1 MKQLLAY
8 SLQKK
13 LITSLAEIPF
23 SIVAQQFYQAPTCFY
38 ALKTVLSNFI
48 FQNGYK
54 TLLAMDMKTHGCVF
68 HAEKPIVI
76 TKVGYRA
83 WKAGIAYSISIWEV
97 GHDHSLSTCFIAPTD
112 VDKIEFFPLKC
123 PVSIKEGKT
132 YYITRTY
139 IESEASDNQSDYVGW
154 LNNKERGA
162 VYPVKQQVVTLIN
175 GFFSDDVNPIKSDS
189 MSNIRTNTLLPF
201 IDFEYTLQY

>member
-1 MKQLLAY
+1 M
-8 SLQKK
+8 KK
-13 LITSLAEIPF
+13 LISSLAEIPF
-23 SIVAQQFYQAPTCFY
+23 SIIAQQFPEASMCFY

-68 HAEKPIVI
+68 STEKPIAI

-83 WKAGIAYSISIWEV
+83 WKPGISYSFSIWQV
-97 GHDHSLSTCFIAPTD
+97 GKSHSLSTCFISPSDTE
-112 VDKIEFFPLKC
+112 KIEFFTLRR
-123 PVSIKEGKT
+123 PVFIESGKT

-139 IESEASDNQSDYVGW
+139 VESTGNNNQRDYIGW
-154 LNNKERGA
+154 LNSKERGT

-175 GFFSDDVNPIKSDS
+175 GFFSDDINPLQSES
-189 MSNIRTNTLLPF
+189 MSNIRTTTLLPF
-201 IDFEYTLQY
+201 IDFEYTLQHK